1 MGVVTF
7 LFGIVFFLF
16 FPDSPTSSR
25 FLSAEE
31 RALAVERI
39 KVNQSG
45 VENKTW
51 KKAQF
56 IEALMDLKVWIMA
69 AFAFLS

>member
-1 MGVVTF
+1 MGIVTF
-7 LFGIVFFLF
+7 LFGIVFFFF
-16 FPDSPTSSR
+16 FPDSPTSAR
-25 FLSAEE
+25 FLSVEE

-39 KVNQSG
+39 KVNQAG

-56 IEALMDLKVWIMA
+56 IEALFDLKVWIMA